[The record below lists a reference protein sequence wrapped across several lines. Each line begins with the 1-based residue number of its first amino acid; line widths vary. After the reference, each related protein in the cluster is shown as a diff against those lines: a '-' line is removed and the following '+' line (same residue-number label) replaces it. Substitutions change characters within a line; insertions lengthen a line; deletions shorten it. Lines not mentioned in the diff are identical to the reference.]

1 MGSDSTCQPIMPRR
15 KPSPS
20 GSPYLR
26 RNIASAAARLM
37 AEDGL
42 TDYGMAK
49 RKAARSLGMGDHEVL
64 PTNEEVEEE
73 LRAYQELFQEDEH
86 PERLF
91 ELRSAALAIMRL
103 LAEFRP
109 YLTGPVLDGTA
120 GRYSAIDIDLY
131 ADSSKDVEISLLSRN
146 ISYEID
152 ELQRHGPDAPET
164 RLSLEW
170 EGNPV
175 RIQVFPYQAERSN
188 PRNAHTGRTRLR
200 ARAEAVAELLKAP
213 AP

>member
-1 MGSDSTCQPIMPRR
+1 MPRR
-15 KPSPS
+15 KPSPT
-20 GSPYLR
+20 GSPHLR
-26 RNIASAAARLM
+26 RRIASAAARLM

-49 RKAARSLGMGDHEVL
+49 RKAARSLGMGDHEAL
-64 PTNEEVEEE
+64 PTNEEVEAE
-73 LRAYQELFQEDEH
+73 LRAYQDLFQEDEH

-91 ELRSAALAIMRL
+91 ELRTTALVVMKL
-103 LAEFRP
+103 LAEFHP

-120 GRYSAIDIDLY
+120 GRYSAINIDLY

-146 ISYEID
+146 ISYDID
-152 ELQRHGPDAPET
+152 ELQRHGHDAPET

-175 RIQVFPYQAERSN
+175 RIQVFPFQAERN
-188 PRNAHTGRTRLR
+188 TARNAHTGRTRLR
-200 ARAEAVAELLKAP
+200 ARAEAVAELLKLP
-213 AP
+213 PP

>member
-1 MGSDSTCQPIMPRR
+1 MPRR

-20 GSPYLR
+20 GSPHLR

-91 ELRSAALAIMRL
+91 ELRSAALAIMKL

-146 ISYEID
+146 IPYEID
-152 ELQRHGPDAPET
+152 ELQRHAPDAPET

-170 EGNPV
+170 DGNPV
-175 RIQVFPYQAERSN
+175 RLQVFPYQAERN
-188 PRNAHTGRTRLR
+188 TPRNSHTGRTRLR
-200 ARAEAVAELLKAP
+200 ARVEAVAELLKSP